1 MCLVTGHDEPMR
13 GRLFLWGAG
22 LNGRRMDGPC
32 SELDGAPTL
41 LNLLGVEMDSRFFS
55 GRDLFAPAGED
66 EIGPLVCLYGSAFS
80 DWVTEK
86 GYYEAGRGVFTPA
99 NGTAAGQGETER
111 YTARVRAEVYGR
123 YVMARRIMETD
134 YFRAAG
140 R

>member
-1 MCLVTGHDEPMR
+1 MGR
-13 GRLFLWGAG
+13 GPEWPADGRTLLGAG
-22 LNGRRMDGPC
+22 R
-32 SELDGAPTL
+32 GAHAL
-41 LNLLGVEMDSRFFS
+41 ESAGRFFS

-140 R
+140 W